1 MSIERTIGIPA
12 IDFFLLI
19 RYNTGVTGNIKN
31 TLGKKIRWQRITMSL
46 TLLELAAKSDVSTS
60 HLGRIERGERFPSAR
75 VLRKIARP
83 LGFREDELFTL
94 ADFLSPAPTD
104 NAEEN
109 SVYIASQLDPYV
121 ARVLGQ
127 EPVKVQQ
134 AVIKIFTLFKDIA
147 KSMSKDS
154 D

>member
-1 MSIERTIGIPA
+1 MSIERTIGILA

-19 RYNTGVTGNIKN
+19 RYNTGVTDNIKN

-75 VLRKIARP
+75 VLRKIAKP

-94 ADFLSPAPTD
+94 ADFLPPAPTD

-109 SVYIASQLDPYV
+109 SVYIVSQLDPYV
-121 ARVLGQ
+121 VRVLSQ

-134 AVIKIFTLFKDIA
+134 AVIKIFTLFKDIT
-147 KSMSKDS
+147 KSISKDS

>member
-1 MSIERTIGIPA
+1 
-12 IDFFLLI
+12 
-19 RYNTGVTGNIKN
+19 
-31 TLGKKIRWQRITMSL
+31 MSL